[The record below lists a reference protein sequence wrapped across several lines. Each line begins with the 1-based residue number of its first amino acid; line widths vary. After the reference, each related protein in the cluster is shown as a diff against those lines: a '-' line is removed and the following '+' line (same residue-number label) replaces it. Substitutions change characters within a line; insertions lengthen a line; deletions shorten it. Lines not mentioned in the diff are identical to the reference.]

1 MYLNAFFFYDSD
13 SVMVILLLKEV
24 KGFVLLAEL
33 SM

>member
-1 MYLNAFFFYDSD
+1 MYLNAFFYDSD

>member
-1 MYLNAFFFYDSD
+1 MHFFYDSD